1 MVKRYT
7 RRLTRSRFLANNEVR
22 TNPNKFMLKRHR
34 EIQQRFLRRKHRK
47 LNSERPRIKKQ
58 KKHLR
63 RNTLIRKNPEINF
76 RNLRKKRNSQNRHKK
91 EMNQFVQSQNG
102 KKNIGLRELYI
113 GESKS
118 GKTTL
123 MFKSLT
129 KLLFHPNKKLKSKF
143 KNNLLICLVQ
153 PTYHS
158 NVAFKGYSHLK
169 KLFDNKE
176 YCEIYTTWDDYVS
189 RRLHNIMID
198 RKVNKGKQL
207 IFILDDIGAKNGL
220 KAGRT
225 SQIIKDIGTS
235 APHFNVI
242 LISLFQRFVQAPPD
256 LRQNFDVVHFF
267 RSETSKELK
276 AINENFFGTMT
287 FDQFK
292 GMYLKYFMNPFDY
305 YSIERGKGG
314 TRVHKANGKDLEN
327 KALE

>member
-1 MVKRYT
+1 
-7 RRLTRSRFLANNEVR
+7 
-22 TNPNKFMLKRHR
+22 
-34 EIQQRFLRRKHRK
+34 
-47 LNSERPRIKKQ
+47 IKKH
-58 KKHLR
+58 KKIKKKFLKKKKKK
-63 RNTLIRKNPEINF
+63 KNNF
-76 RNLRKKRNSQNRHKK
+76 KKKKKKRNSQIRKK
-91 EMNQFVQSQNG
+91 KKIKKINHFEYNQTG

-123 MFKSLT
+123 MFKSLS

-158 NVAFKGYSHLK
+158 NVAFKGYNHLK

-198 RKVNKGKQL
+198 KKVNKGKQL

-267 RSETSKELK
+267 RSETASELK

-314 TRVHKANGKDLEN
+314 TRVHKSNGKDLEN